1 MNNLAAE
8 PLWAQLV
15 IFVPLGILLVAAT
28 VTDLRDRTIPNKLT
42 YGAIPVGLVCATIV
56 FGPKALLMGL
66 LAVVASFVIGIVI
79 ATVAG
84 WIGGGDVKLLMGVG
98 AFLGL
103 EGLGATFFYA
113 VLAGAVLGVMMT
125 IYNGYFR
132 DMLIRLGRF
141 LRGAFRM
148 FLYKTTLLRED
159 LETDPRS
166 HIPFALPILAGGI
179 LAYVEAATGWPGL
192 IEWFVE
198 PFV

>member
-1 MNNLAAE
+1 MNKLVAE

-15 IFVPLGILLVAAT
+15 IFIPLGAVLVAAT

-42 YGAIPVGLVCATIV
+42 YSSIPLGLVCATIV
-56 FGPKALLMGL
+56 FGVEGL
-66 LAVVASFVIGIVI
+66 LFGMASVLASFVVGIFI
-79 ATVAG
+79 AALG

-103 EGLGATFFYA
+103 AGLGATFFYA
-113 VLAGAVLGVMMT
+113 VLAGAILGLAT
-125 IYNGYFR
+125 TFYTGYLKE
-132 DMLIRLGRF
+132 MLIRLGRF
-141 LRGAFRM
+141 LRGVFRM
-148 FLYKTTLLRED
+148 FLYKTSLLRED

-179 LAYVEAATGWPGL
+179 MAYVEAATGWPGL
-192 IEWFVE
+192 IEWFIE